1 MKENMFSLGRISAHV
16 KKTLNCQA
24 VKRRAW
30 SGWVDGRGMDSCF

>member
-1 MKENMFSLGRISAHV
+1 MKENMCSLGWISAHV

-30 SGWVDGRGMDSCF
+30 SGWFVGRGMF